1 MPTVHFT
8 IKDVNENPLPAT
20 TFTISAG
27 YPDTG
32 YVPGDPVPVPV
43 NATTDALGRFTLE
56 LVSTT
61 APYYITLA
69 STESSSAFTAYKFFV
84 PETSA
89 SELQADVLYVDLGN
103 HLKLLNDASVLAL
116 IEAKVS
122 VANQMAL
129 YGPSLLSYLESMD
142 ETLRTGASQV
152 LEHTVADGDIAVA
165 DDAQAKRRVYKGIT
179 TNNTPTRL
187 TRDDGTQVVPVP
199 AHGVMTYSILVSG
212 GNTTTPEGAG
222 YQITGCIMRGA
233 SVDSTALIGT
243 PTVIVLGESDSSWDA
258 SVDYDATLGGLKILV
273 TGATG
278 KTIHWVALV
287 DTSVVKCQ

>member
-1 MPTVHFT
+1 MPTVNFT
-8 IKDVNENPLPAT
+8 MRDIYERPMAFR

-43 NATTDALGRFTLE
+43 NATTDDLGRFSLE
-56 LVSTT
+56 LVATP
-61 APYYITLA
+61 APYYITLTGTKT
-69 STESSSAFTAYKFFV
+69 STFTAYKFFV

-89 SELQADVLYVDLGN
+89 SVLEADMLYVDLGTQ
-103 HLKLLNDASVLAL
+103 LKLLNDASLAAL

-122 VANQMAL
+122 VFNQMAL
-129 YGPSLLSYLESMD
+129 YGPSLLAYLE
-142 ETLRTGASQV
+142 TASQTIQEGV
-152 LEHTVADGDIAVA
+152 QRVPEHTVVDGDIAVE

-278 KTIHWVALV
+278 KTLHWVALV